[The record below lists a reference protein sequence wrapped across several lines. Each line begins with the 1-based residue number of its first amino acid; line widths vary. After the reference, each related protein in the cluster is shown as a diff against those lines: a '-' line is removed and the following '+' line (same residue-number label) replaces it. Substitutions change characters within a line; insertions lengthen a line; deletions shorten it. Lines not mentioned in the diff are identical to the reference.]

1 MGSMVGELRRRET
14 AAGEADRL
22 QIRVEELAAISTVTG
37 RNARPVGS
45 GDRREQLSRRRQ
57 GTGGVLA
64 EQGRGIGHDLVLD
77 SVPEGSSD
85 PLAGGI
91 GRPAAQRAVVLPPR
105 PGSPASSPAS

>member
-14 AAGEADRL
+14 AARL

-77 SVPEGSSD
+77 SVPEGSWD